1 MYHHVR
7 WRPSGAFI
15 LITAILVGGC
25 GGKGNAP
32 DVAAGHYRAD
42 VAGALSDSLVGT
54 ARYRIDDGSLI
65 GLELGSER
73 GPGLSIELEPR
84 PLDLRR
90 YEVVEAELFG
100 LDRPGGTPGM
110 LGFLTIEDAQFE
122 ATDGTLEVTYV
133 GDHNVGATFTVQME
147 GAVNAAP
154 GETSSIEVDGAVNA
168 RPE

>member
-1 MYHHVR
+1 MYDHVH

-15 LITAILVGGC
+15 LLSVILFGGC

-54 ARYRIDDGSLI
+54 ARYRIDDGSI
-65 GLELGSER
+65 VGLELGSER

-84 PLDLRR
+84 PVDLRQ
-90 YEVVEAELFG
+90 YEVVESELFG
-100 LDRPGGTPGM
+100 LERPGGTPGM
-110 LGFLTIEDAQFE
+110 LGFLTVDGAQFE

-133 GDHNVGATFTVQME
+133 GDDYVGGTFTFQME
-147 GAVNAAP
+147 GTVNGLP
-154 GETSSIEVDGAVNA
+154 GDVSSVEVVGAVNA